1 MEVKIQLHDTMQRK
15 KRPFKP
21 IDQKNVRMYVCGPTV
36 YDRAHL
42 GNARPVVVFDVLYRL
57 LRHVYDADHVTYV
70 RNFTDVDDKI
80 NATALQRKEAGAEGT
95 LEELVHE
102 RSDETIGWYL
112 HDMGALGALE
122 PDQMPRA
129 TEFIGPMVA
138 MIEDLI
144 AKGHAYEA
152 EGHVL
157 FAVESYKNY
166 GALSGR
172 SVDDMIAGARVEV
185 APYKRNPMDFVLWK
199 PSTDDLPG
207 WDSPWGRGR
216 PGWHIECSA
225 MSFDLLGAS
234 FDIHGGG
241 NDLQFPHHEN
251 EIAQS
256 KCAHPDAGF
265 ANYWMHNEMLQVE
278 GKKMSKSLGNF
289 FTVHDL
295 LEQGVPG
302 EVIRFVFL
310 GTHYRKPMD
319 WTEKKRAEAEE
330 LLLKWRRMTEF
341 VLPTNVS
348 RKVEVA
354 LFDDLNT
361 SAAIEELKNLAERK
375 DAGSLKA
382 SANLMGLL
390 LDEQGAWAW
399 KRRPIGDFENVPEWH
414 PSREWMVEVM
424 KPISQWLTRINTPLF
439 DVPKVN
445 VPKFNFDVKIPKLS
459 LVTNLGKTRVPKIA
473 PISIRPNA
481 FGNLSK
487 IGEGFKR
494 AAEYYRRLK
503 ADYPEEMGTMSG
515 EVPFSALTVEN
526 LNAIKNAKVVEKLS
540 ERTEAKK
547 LQRWEDADRI
557 RSELESCG
565 VVLVDL
571 PGGTKWELSESFTPK
586 DLEAL
591 I

>member
-15 KRPFKP
+15 KRPFEP
-21 IDQKNVRMYVCGPTV
+21 IDPENVRMYVCGPTV

-57 LRHVYDADHVTYV
+57 LRHVYGADHVTYV

-80 NATALQRKEAGAEGT
+80 NATALARKEAGAGGT
-95 LEELVHE
+95 LEELVHQ

-112 HDMGALGALE
+112 NDMRALGALD
-122 PDQMPRA
+122 PDEMPRA
-129 TEFIGPMVA
+129 TEFIEPMVA

-157 FAVESYKNY
+157 FAVESYKEY
-166 GALSGR
+166 GRLSGR

-185 APYKRNPMDFVLWK
+185 APYKKNPMDFVLWK

-225 MSFDLLGAS
+225 MSHELLGAT

-265 ANYWMHNEMLQVE
+265 ANYWLHNEMLQVE

-319 WTEKKRAEAEE
+319 WTEEKAVDAENRLHGFVE
-330 LLLKWRRMTEF
+330 LIAQYGDVDDAMKLRPEQAIID
-341 VLPTNVS
+341 
-348 RKVEVA
+348 A
-354 LFDDLNT
+354 LADDLNT
-361 SAAIEELKNLAERK
+361 HAALECLKKMNGSDDANALARNLIFLGFFSEEALSARVSTYRNGVDSLRRIAQKLHDARQRAMKSK
-375 DAGSLKA
+375 DFS
-382 SANLMGLL
+382 
-390 LDEQGAWAW
+390 
-399 KRRPIGDFENVPEWH
+399 
-414 PSREWMVEVM
+414 EVDRM
-424 KPISQWLTRINTPLF
+424 KHI
-439 DVPKVN
+439 
-445 VPKFNFDVKIPKLS
+445 LS
-459 LVTNLGKTRVPKIA
+459 LANVSVRM
-473 PISIRPNA
+473 
-481 FGNLSK
+481 SK
-487 IGEGFKR
+487 
-494 AAEYYRRLK
+494 
-503 ADYPEEMGTMSG
+503 DH
-515 EVPFSALTVEN
+515 
-526 LNAIKNAKVVEKLS
+526 
-540 ERTEAKK
+540 
-547 LQRWEDADRI
+547 
-557 RSELESCG
+557 
-565 VVLVDL
+565 VDL
-571 PGGTKWELSESFTPK
+571 RPEIDFDPAK
-586 DLEAL
+586 LEGL
-591 I
+591 